1 MADADWVFPST
12 MAAHFLHFPRQ
23 LPSSRKT
30 IKRMQIEVEAIKLK
44 MDLCTLCHCQKV
56 LELLLGFFPTAKG
69 NPKSGG
75 KQLDSAKFL

>member
-1 MADADWVFPST
+1 
-12 MAAHFLHFPRQ
+12 
-23 LPSSRKT
+23 
-30 IKRMQIEVEAIKLK
+30 MQIEVEAIKLK

-56 LELLLGFFPTAKG
+56 LELLLAFSHRHTAKG